1 MVRAAQASPQIL
13 LVLVRRTIN
22 RTQNSSHF
30 TPRELAALFNIV
42 RGRYRQRTLLAAKSC
57 SFKPARQH
65 RAHHSSCALSGVPNH
80 HHLSLRGPSSEVL
93 STAAQGPLLACA
105 SPGSSSEAHTPAA
118 RGACHGT
125 ATGED
130 PTRPAAAREVHAR
143 GRCAP
148 GWGAPTSRRR
158 ARLDRARGRTGGAR
172 TAERVPLPCH
182 AQGAAQAHAQATRTR
197 TARARAGV
205 GGHDGGREGEP
216 TSAPRSRARARRT
229 LPPGRRRGGAGVPAP
244 AWEAGSGQAERR
256 LQAGRQSRPGGGG
269 ARTHD
274 ASDARVRRRAGARG
288 GCCAGVHG
296 VRAAR
301 WRGGRGRRPTVGTAP
316 PAPVE
321 LQVDASPVDE
331 LIWHAIGARGGLMGM
346 WVGLSGGTVRAREL
360 GARCGGRIRT
370 PVHPLA
376 GHARSPRVPDI
387 LARRL
392 PVKLRRRRR
401 VPRLGPQPE
410 SHGANRTESRDRYP
424 HICG

>member
-1 MVRAAQASPQIL
+1 MLAVADARRAHRPPKWLELRRLPQIL

-172 TAERVPLPCH
+172 TAYPGSYALSRLY
-182 AQGAAQAHAQATRTR
+182 A
-197 TARARAGV
+197 ARA
-205 GGHDGGREGEP
+205 
-216 TSAPRSRARARRT
+216 
-229 LPPGRRRGGAGVPAP
+229 
-244 AWEAGSGQAERR
+244 W
-256 LQAGRQSRPGGGG
+256 
-269 ARTHD
+269 
-274 ASDARVRRRAGARG
+274 
-288 GCCAGVHG
+288 
-296 VRAAR
+296 R
-301 WRGGRGRRPTVGTAP
+301 WRGPLASP
-316 PAPVE
+316 PA
-321 LQVDASPVDE
+321 
-331 LIWHAIGARGGLMGM
+331 
-346 WVGLSGGTVRAREL
+346 
-360 GARCGGRIRT
+360 
-370 PVHPLA
+370 
-376 GHARSPRVPDI
+376 
-387 LARRL
+387 
-392 PVKLRRRRR
+392 RR
-401 VPRLGPQPE
+401 VPARSRRWGGR
-410 SHGANRTESRDRYP
+410 HGLPAAKRKRSRTLYYTRP
-424 HICG
+424 HFPTRSLAHTLR